1 MSVSEYFTDEELE
14 AQLRLHFDEEEQW
27 TIDYRLFFNQ
37 IEDNGDSLYLK
48 INERE
53 FSVDKITGEV
63 TDLNEEEEVELE

>member
-1 MSVSEYFTDEELE
+1 MSVSDYFTDEELE
-14 AQLRLHFDEEEQW
+14 SQLRLQYDDTEQW

-53 FSVDKITGEV
+53 FSIDKITGEV
-63 TDLNEEEEVELE
+63 TDLNEEPEEEFE

>member
-1 MSVSEYFTDEELE
+1 MSVSDYFTDEELE
-14 AQLRLHFDEEEQW
+14 SQLRLQYDDTEQW

-53 FSVDKITGEV
+53 FSIDKITGEV
-63 TDLNEEEEVELE
+63 TDLNEEPEADLE